1 MPVVERIENVA
12 RAITPKPQSI
22 FAELD
27 LIS

>member
-1 MPVVERIENVA
+1 MPPVERVENAA